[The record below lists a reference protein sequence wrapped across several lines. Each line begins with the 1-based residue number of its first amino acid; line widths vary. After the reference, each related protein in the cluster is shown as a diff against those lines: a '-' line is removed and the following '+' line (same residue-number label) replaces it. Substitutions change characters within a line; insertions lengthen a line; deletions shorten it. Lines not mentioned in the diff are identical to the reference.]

1 MLGNSAPGLL
11 HLAIFDVAPTQN
23 RTTPHAEPVGML
35 ARNTITRPTT
45 SNPEELERPAVAGWA
60 HCGALEPLRV
70 CGGVRQ

>member
-35 ARNTITRPTT
+35 ARNTITT
-45 SNPEELERPAVAGWA
+45 
-60 HCGALEPLRV
+60 PLMLL
-70 CGGVRQ
+70 